1 MEQVIERCAGL
12 DVHKATVAACVRTPG
27 TGRTRRQEVRT
38 FGTTTADLL
47 ALRDWLCAH
56 GVTHVAMEATGVFWK
71 PVYYVL
77 EDEFTL
83 LLVNA
88 AHVKQVPGRK
98 TDVAD
103 CAWLAQLLEHGLLR
117 SSLVPP
123 RPIRDLRDLTRLR
136 KSLIQERTRVANRLH
151 KVLQDSGIKLSSV
164 ATKVLGLSGRA
175 MLNALMGGTTD
186 AEQLA
191 ELARGRLRSKLPA
204 LRQALVG
211 RFRPHHAFLV
221 GRLLA
226 HIDYLEES
234 IIEISGR
241 IAESLGP
248 FGTVLERLV
257 SIPGVGR
264 RTAEVLIAETGADMS
279 RFPTAAHLSSWA
291 GMCPGNDESAGK
303 RRSGKT
309 RRGNPW
315 LRDALVEAGNAASH
329 TKTTALAARYRRL
342 MHRRGHRKAI
352 VAVGRSILEIS
363 YYIFSRATTYQELG
377 RDYFDAQHSERLKRH
392 SLALLQRLGYRV
404 TLVAAPA

>member
-1 MEQVIERCAGL
+1 
-12 DVHKATVAACVRTPG
+12 
-27 TGRTRRQEVRT
+27 
-38 FGTTTADLL
+38 
-47 ALRDWLCAH
+47 
-56 GVTHVAMEATGVFWK
+56 
-71 PVYYVL
+71 VL

-164 ATKVLGLSGRA
+164 ATNVLGLSGRA

-186 AEQLA
+186 ADQLA

-234 IIEISGR
+234 ILEISGR
-241 IAESLGP
+241 IAESVGP

-279 RFPTAAHLSSWA
+279 RFPSAAHLSSWA
-291 GMCPGNDESAGK
+291 GMCPGNDQSAGK

-309 RRGNPW
+309 RRGNPC

-329 TKTTALAARYRRL
+329 TQKHRACCPLSAANPSPRSQKKRCRGSLDSRDRL
-342 MHRRGHRKAI
+342 P
-352 VAVGRSILEIS
+352 SPESS
-363 YYIFSRATTYQELG
+363 YHLPGSWLRLFRCEPLRA
-377 RDYFDAQHSERLKRH
+377 A
-392 SLALLQRLGYRV
+392 
-404 TLVAAPA
+404 

>member
-12 DVHKATVAACVRTPG
+12 DVHKATVAACVRVATA
-27 TGRTRRQEVRT
+27 GRTRRQEIRT
-38 FGTTTADLL
+38 FGTNTADLL
-47 ALRDWLCAH
+47 AMRDWLSTH
-56 GVTHVAMEATGVFWK
+56 GVTHIAMEATGVYWK
-71 PVYYVL
+71 PIYYVL
-77 EDEFTL
+77 EDDFTL

-103 CAWLAQLLEHGLLR
+103 CAWLAQFLEHGLLR
-117 SSLVPP
+117 SSFVPP

-136 KSLIQERTRVANRLH
+136 KCLIQERTRVANRLH

-164 ATKVLGLSGRA
+164 ATDILGMSGRA
-175 MLNALMGGTTD
+175 MLSALMGGTTD
-186 AEQLA
+186 PNLLA

-211 RFRPHHAFLV
+211 RFRTHHAFLV

-241 IAESLGP
+241 IAESLSP
-248 FGTVLERLV
+248 FATMLERLV

-392 SLALLQRLGYRV
+392 SVALLQRLGYRV